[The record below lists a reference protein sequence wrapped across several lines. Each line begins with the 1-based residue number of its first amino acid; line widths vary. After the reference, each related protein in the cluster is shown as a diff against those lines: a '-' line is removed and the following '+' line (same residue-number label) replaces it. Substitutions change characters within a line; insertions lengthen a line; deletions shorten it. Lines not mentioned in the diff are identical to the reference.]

1 MPKKINENNNSEDD
15 IDDLGRRIKAARGP
29 ESTDS
34 PKNQAPPPNEGVGQ
48 AMRVGAE
55 LLSGLIV
62 GAGIGWF
69 IDGWLETR
77 PLFMIVFFFLGA
89 GAGILNVYR
98 STGLIERND
107 TNHDANNNKNTNN
120 PIDSKD
126 LPE

>member
-1 MPKKINENNNSEDD
+1 MNKNNNSEDD
-15 IDDLGRRIKAARGP
+15 LDDLGRRIKAARGP
-29 ESTDS
+29 ESTDN
-34 PKNQAPPPNEGVGQ
+34 PKNQGQAPNEGVGQ

-77 PLFMIVFFFLGA
+77 PLFMIIFFILGA

-98 STGLIERND
+98 STGLIDRNAAE
-107 TNHDANNNKNTNN
+107 NGKNTNN
-120 PIDSKD
+120 PMDYND
-126 LPE
+126 LSE

>member
-1 MPKKINENNNSEDD
+1 MNKKNHSEDD
-15 IDDLGRRIKAARGP
+15 LNDLSRRIKAARGP
-29 ESTDS
+29 DDTNS
-34 PKNQAPPPNEGVGQ
+34 PKNQSAPPIEGVGQ

-77 PLFMIVFFFLGA
+77 PWFMILFFILGA

-98 STGLIERND
+98 STGLIDENT
-107 TNHDANNNKNTNN
+107 TNQTDDTNN
-120 PIDSKD
+120 PMDSKD